1 MSKLLLLLIL
11 PLLHQLKIPKSQVVR
26 QGETLLLVSLY
37 PFSITSLMH
46 SVSLY
51 VSETRI
57 PPPPSPPLGRLIQ
70 FHLSPCCLPVSIVN
84 EDDEQQQEEDC
95 DTDETTAKTLGFE
108 INPPVA
114 LGGWILGEREGG
126 EGVD

>member
-1 MSKLLLLLIL
+1 
-11 PLLHQLKIPKSQVVR
+11 
-26 QGETLLLVSLY
+26 
-37 PFSITSLMH
+37 MH

-51 VSETRI
+51 VSTDPGTRI
-57 PPPPSPPLGRLIQ
+57 PSPPSPPLGRLIQ

-84 EDDEQQQEEDC
+84 EDDEQQAEDC